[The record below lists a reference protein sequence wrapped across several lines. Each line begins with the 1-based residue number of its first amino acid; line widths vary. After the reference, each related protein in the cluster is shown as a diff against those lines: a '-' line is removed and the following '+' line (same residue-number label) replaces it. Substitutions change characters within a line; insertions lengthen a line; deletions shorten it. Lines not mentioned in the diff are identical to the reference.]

1 MMGFIT
7 IQIHHNISRGYNIQ
21 PQKEVILL
29 EKKPDKS
36 IFDSKID
43 TITHRIQEDFLDE
56 EISNFPGKTR
66 RTRELN
72 RNKFYGGIVIGVVVL
87 VWYILEVTIDIRDSE
102 GGK

>member
-1 MMGFIT
+1 MGFIK
-7 IQIHHNISRGYNIQ
+7 IQSHHHLLSHGYNLQ
-21 PQKEVILL
+21 PQQEVILL
-29 EKKPDKS
+29 EKKPEKS

-87 VWYILEVTIDIRDSE
+87 VWYILEVTIDIRDS
-102 GGK
+102 GGG